1 MAISENL
8 QPVVLKTEGPDRLLI
23 EWSDGHRDVF
33 TWAFLRQHCPCAV
46 CRAEAEK
53 PKPLLPILKPE
64 ETEPPRPTAMEPVGR
79 YAYQISWRDGH
90 SSGIY
95 SFEYLLELAS
105 QQHVADGPAG
115 GTR

>member
-1 MAISENL
+1 MSHSTSVE
-8 QPVVLKTEGPDRLLI
+8 PVSLKADGPDRLVI

-33 TWAFLRQHCPCAV
+33 SWAFLRQHCPCAV

-53 PKPLLPILKPE
+53 PKPLLPVLKVE

-95 SFEYLLELAS
+95 SFDYLLELAGRQPAS
-105 QQHVADGPAG
+105 GPGAG
-115 GTR
+115 AAQ